1 MSLLSLKDA
10 SLAFGHIPL
19 LDGVNF
25 SLDEGE
31 RLCVVGRNG
40 TGKSTF
46 LKVIGEL
53 LQLDEGMLVKDKS
66 LSIAY
71 LQQDPPE
78 GSELTVF
85 DYVAQGQAA
94 WQEQLTRYYQL
105 SEQAV
110 DDHSVLS
117 ELERLQTEMDV
128 SGAWQSE
135 QRVNQVLSQLALA
148 ADTKLTSLS
157 GGWLRRVALA
167 KSLVS
172 NPDILLLDE
181 PTNHLDIDTIH
192 WLEGFL
198 KGLGI
203 TLIFISH
210 DRRFIRNMAT
220 RIVEL
225 DRGIMTS
232 WPGNYDAY
240 LSGKAK
246 LLEEET
252 TANAKFDKK
261 LAQEEAW
268 IRQGIKARRT
278 RNEGRVRSLIELRKQ
293 RKQRI
298 EQTRTAK
305 GNINT
310 AENSGSKVVFEV
322 AQADIGIDGQT
333 LANQFSALV
342 LKGDRVALVGP
353 NGCGKS
359 TLIRSLMGE
368 LPALGGKIKRAQ
380 TIEVAYFDQHREAL
394 PPESTV
400 ADCVADGRQEVMV
413 NGNSRH
419 ILGYLQDFLFSPARA
434 RSPIKSLSGGE
445 KNRLLLAKLFLK
457 PSNLLV
463 LDEPTNDLDVETLEL
478 LEELLTNY
486 SGTVLLVSHDR
497 EFVDKIASQIWL
509 FEGAAKVTEIVGGFA
524 DVEHYLAAQQHAK
537 KAEAEPKPQKV
548 SKPADNK
555 PRSTKLSY
563 KLKLELESLPDRILE
578 LESEI
583 ETLEAEVSQAEFF
596 SQPHDMTQPKLN
608 QLATSQRA
616 LEAAYERWD
625 ELDALAN
632 QS

>member
-10 SLAFGHIPL
+10 ALAFGHIPL

-46 LKVIGEL
+46 LKVVGGM
-53 LQLDEGMLVKDKS
+53 LQLDDGLLVKDKS
-66 LSIAY
+66 LAIAY

-85 DYVAQGQAA
+85 DYVAQGQPA
-94 WQEQLTRYYQL
+94 WQEQLQRYHQL

-110 DDHSVLS
+110 DDHSVWS
-117 ELERLQTEMDV
+117 ELERLQAEMEI

-135 QRVNQVLSQLALA
+135 QRVNQVLSQLALD
-148 ADTKLTSLS
+148 ADTQLTALS

-172 NPDILLLDE
+172 APDILLLDE
-181 PTNHLDIDTIH
+181 PTNHLDIDTIS

-246 LLEEET
+246 LLEEENI
-252 TANAKFDKK
+252 ANAKFDKK

-278 RNEGRVRSLIELRKQ
+278 RNEGRVRALVKLRKQ
-293 RKQRI
+293 RQQRI

-310 AENSGSKVVFEV
+310 AENGGSKVVFEV
-322 AQADIGIDGQT
+322 AQADIGIQGKT
-333 LANQFSALV
+333 LAEQFSALV

-368 LPALGGKIKRAQ
+368 LPVLGGKVKRAQ

-509 FEGAAKVTEIVGGFA
+509 FEGNSRVTEIVGGFA
-524 DVEHYLAAQQHAK
+524 EVEHYLASQQTAK
-537 KAEAEPKPQKV
+537 SDSVETKREK
-548 SKPADNK
+548 SLKPAESK
-555 PRSTKLSY
+555 PRSNKLSY

-578 LESEI
+578 LESEV
-583 ETLEAEVSQAEFF
+583 EALEAEVSQADFF
-596 SQPHDMTQPKLN
+596 SQPHDLTQSKLN
-608 QLATSQRA
+608 QLATSQSA

>member
-19 LDGVNF
+19 LESVNF

-46 LKVIGEL
+46 LKVIGGM
-53 LQLDEGMLVKDKS
+53 LQLDEGRLVKDNS
-66 LSIAY
+66 LTIAY

-78 GSELTVF
+78 GSELSVF
-85 DYVAQGQAA
+85 AYVAQGQPA
-94 WQEQLTRYYQL
+94 WQAQLNQYHKL
-105 SEQAV
+105 SEQAME
-110 DDHSVLS
+110 DHSVLGA
-117 ELERLQTEMDV
+117 LEKLQAEMEI

-135 QRVNQVLSQLALA
+135 QRVNQVLCQLQLD
-148 ADTKLTSLS
+148 ADAELSALS

-167 KSLVS
+167 KALVS
-172 NPDILLLDE
+172 DPDVLLLDE
-181 PTNHLDIDTIH
+181 PTNHLDIDTIN
-192 WLEGFL
+192 WLESFL

-210 DRRFIRNMAT
+210 DRRFIRNMAS

-232 WPGNYDAY
+232 WPGNYDTY

-252 TANAKFDKK
+252 TSNAKFDKK

-278 RNEGRVRSLIELRKQ
+278 RNEGRVRALVELRKQ
-293 RKQRI
+293 RQQRI
-298 EQTRTAK
+298 EQTRRAK

-310 AENSGSKVVFEV
+310 SENSGSKVIFEV
-322 AQADIGIDGQT
+322 AQADIGIDEQT
-333 LANQFSALV
+333 LAQQFSALV

-359 TLIRSLMGE
+359 TLIRSLMGD
-368 LPALGGKIKRAQ
+368 LPALAGKIKRAQ
-380 TIEVAYFDQHREAL
+380 TLEVAYFDQHREAL
-394 PPESTV
+394 PADSTV

-413 NGNSRH
+413 NGRSRH

-478 LEELLTNY
+478 LEELLTDY
-486 SGTVLLVSHDR
+486 PGTVLLVSHDR
-497 EFVDKIASQIWL
+497 EFVEKIASQIWL
-509 FEGAAKVTEIVGGFA
+509 FEGNAQVTEVVGGFA
-524 DVEHYLAAQQHAK
+524 DLEHYLHAK
-537 KAEAEPKPQKV
+537 RDAEKPVPAEPKEK
-548 SKPADNK
+548 SKKQQDNK
-555 PRSTKLSY
+555 PRSNKLSY

-578 LESEI
+578 LESEVEEL
-583 ETLEAEVSQAEFF
+583 ETEVGQADFF
-596 SQPHDMTQPKLN
+596 SQPHEVTQSKLN
-608 QLATSQRA
+608 QLATSQSA